1 MKSRS
6 GVSGQWDYDYRRGGY
21 CPGTW
26 AHTCMY
32 IKYMWIKVEEP
43 CPKQGGE
50 QACLVVYVLER
61 SDHRVVVI
69 L

>member
-1 MKSRS
+1 MESVDS
-6 GVSGQWDYDYRRGGY
+6 GIMITGGVAIY

-32 IKYMWIKVEEP
+32 IEYMWIKVEGP